1 MAKSCYNVRDIY
13 GRERRSYY
21 HYFFSNYINFISFP
35 RFLLVNEVY
44 SKWGRWYTCDVTC
57 GGGRK
62 WRYRTCPTSSR
73 RAGQKVACVYPL
85 RNSAACNSQPCP
97 QGMLIDLF
105 RILGF
110 GLQLTCN

>member
-1 MAKSCYNVRDIY
+1 MDENVVLIIIT
-13 GRERRSYY
+13 
-21 HYFFSNYINFISFP
+21 FFSNYINFISFP
-35 RFLLVNEVY
+35 RFVLVNEVY
-44 SKWGRWYTCDVTC
+44 SKWGSWYKCDVTC

-62 WRYRTCPTSSR
+62 WRYRTCPASSR

-110 GLQLTCN
+110 GLN